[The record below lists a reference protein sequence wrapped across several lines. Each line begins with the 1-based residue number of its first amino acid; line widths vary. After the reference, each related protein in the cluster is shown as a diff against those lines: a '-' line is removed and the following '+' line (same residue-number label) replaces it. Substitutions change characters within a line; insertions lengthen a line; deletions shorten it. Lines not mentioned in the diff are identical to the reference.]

1 MCTGEKMKRTDKIVV
16 LGNYHKSNHE
26 ASRIIYGG
34 GIVPTLKENHGTVN
48 AVLVRNEKGNS
59 SKQR

>member
-1 MCTGEKMKRTDKIVV
+1 MKRSDKIVV

-26 ASRIIYGG
+26 ASRIVYGG
-34 GIVPTLKENHGTVN
+34 GIVPTLKENHGTVT
-48 AVLVRNEKGNS
+48 AILVRNEKGNS